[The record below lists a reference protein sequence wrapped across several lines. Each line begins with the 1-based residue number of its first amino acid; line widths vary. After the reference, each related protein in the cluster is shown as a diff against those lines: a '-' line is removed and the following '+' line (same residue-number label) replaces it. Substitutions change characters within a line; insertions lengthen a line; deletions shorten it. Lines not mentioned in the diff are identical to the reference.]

1 MISGPGDEA
10 QVASSLHFA
19 ESAKVGPQ
27 VVARFFY
34 CLKPVCAVSR
44 RRKSSKGSKG
54 SRGPSKPL
62 TNELQEKFLKWAAEA
77 CDVHGLDL
85 YEAEAAAR
93 GKWILRVFADRVG
106 AETGAGISVKECV
119 DVSRYLEAILDADE
133 DVPEHYVLEVSSP
146 GIERKIKTLEHVEK
160 SLGQDVALTLR
171 EPRDGKDKVIGRL
184 KAHSEGLLTL
194 EVSGEEMEIPWDE
207 VAKARWTFDFS

>member
-1 MISGPGDEA
+1 MG
-10 QVASSLHFA
+10 
-19 ESAKVGPQ
+19 K
-27 VVARFFY
+27 
-34 CLKPVCAVSR
+34 R
-44 RRKSSKGSKG
+44 RRSSKGSKE

-62 TNELQEKFLKWAAEA
+62 TGELREKFLGWAAEA
-77 CDVHGLDL
+77 CAVHGLDL
-85 YEAEAAAR
+85 YEAEAVAR
-93 GKWILRVFADRVG
+93 GKWILRVFADRAG
-106 AETGAGISVKECV
+106 AEVGEGISVSECA

-133 DVPEHYVLEVSSP
+133 DVPERYVLEVSSP
-146 GIERKIKTLEHVEK
+146 GIERKIKTVEQLEK